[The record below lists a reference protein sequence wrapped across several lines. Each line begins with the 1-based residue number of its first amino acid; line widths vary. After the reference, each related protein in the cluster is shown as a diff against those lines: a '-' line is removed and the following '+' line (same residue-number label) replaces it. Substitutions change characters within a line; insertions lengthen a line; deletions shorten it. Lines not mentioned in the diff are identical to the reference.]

1 MAGLEAVSPMRNALS
16 ISFALVLIL
25 AAGISAGQRI
35 WVETSE
41 DCGEWMKARKLK
53 RSSPHEARLIGM
65 LDGMAVGRMV
75 DIWKAQGKTMSK
87 EQVYVWMDNYCQA
100 NPQSRI
106 VVGAE
111 ELANENTK
119 GEYRRLQ
126 KNLSVTPLGDQP
138 GRK

>member
-1 MAGLEAVSPMRNALS
+1 MKTAFSALLAVALM
-16 ISFALVLIL
+16 L
-25 AAGISAGQRI
+25 APGIGAAQSI
-35 WVETSE
+35 WVETAE
-41 DCGEWMKARKLK
+41 DCGEWAKARKLK

-75 DIWKAQGKTMSK
+75 DIWKAQGKTMMK
-87 EQVYVWMDNYCQA
+87 EQVYVWMDSYCQA

-126 KNLSVTPLGDQP
+126 KNVSATPLSDPSG
-138 GRK
+138 KK